1 MILAKPSN
9 IISLIVSSVLF
20 AGCSAP
26 SAIHENTQNFTAPEK
41 WLSAMSEQQTPIVN
55 NWVNSFQDETL
66 LTLIEQALNNN
77 QEYKSNYYSLLLA
90 EQQVTIAGATL
101 LPELSLTA
109 EQSRRKTTSNTTQS
123 YNNTAD
129 ISLQLSYEIDLWG
142 KLSAQQRQ
150 ANLQYAA
157 AKAQLEQQRLT
168 LITEV
173 ASTWFSLAEA
183 NQLLSLYQER
193 AKNLSDNLDMMERS
207 YRLGLNQALDVYLAK
222 NDVSSQ
228 LARVADQQQQVRQI
242 QRQLFLL
249 LGSPEQP
256 IGFNT
261 QELPVLNENIAVGT
275 PSEILARRPDLKS
288 SWYDLLAA
296 DAGLAI
302 AHKQRF
308 PSIQLRA
315 NIGDSA
321 DDIGNLLSGDPLAW
335 SLIGSLTA
343 PIFNAGKLAAQEEIS
358 RITVKQK
365 EQQYL
370 QSLHASFV
378 EVENALS
385 NRQALQER
393 YSQFNQ
399 SLENTLA
406 AQKLAFDQYMKG
418 LVTYSTVLEAQRRAF
433 DTQTQLIQLTN
444 QILQNKITLHAAL
457 GGNTSELANG
467 LWSDE

>member
-1 MILAKPSN
+1 MSS
-9 IISLIVSSVLF
+9 III

-26 SAIHENTQNFTAPEK
+26 SAIRESTHNFIAPEK
-41 WLSAMSEQQTPIVN
+41 WQSAISKQQSPIVN
-55 NWVNSFQDETL
+55 NWVDTLQDKNL
-66 LTLIEQALNNN
+66 SALIEQALNNN
-77 QEYKSNYYSLLLA
+77 QQYKSSYYSLILA
-90 EQQVTIAGATL
+90 EQQVTIAGASL
-101 LPELSLTA
+101 LPELNLSA
-109 EQSRRKTTSNTTQS
+109 EQSRRKAVGDQVQS
-123 YNNTAD
+123 YDNNAD
-129 ISLQLSYEIDLWG
+129 ISLQLSYEVDLWG

-150 ANLQYAA
+150 ANLQYAS

-173 ASTWFSLAEA
+173 ASTWFTLAEA

-193 AKNLSDNLDMMERS
+193 AKNLTDNLEMMERS

-228 LARVADQQQQVRQI
+228 LARVAQQQQQVLEI

-249 LGSPEQP
+249 LGAPEQSVVYNTRDLP
-256 IGFNT
+256 I
-261 QELPVLNENIAVGT
+261 LNENIAVGT
-275 PSEILARRPDLKS
+275 PSDLLTRRPDLKS

-296 DAGLAI
+296 NAGLAI

-321 DDIGNLLSGDPLAW
+321 EEIGSLLSGEPLAW

-343 PIFNAGKLAAQEEIS
+343 PIFNAGKLAAQEEVS
-358 RITVKQK
+358 RLTVKQK

-393 YSQFNQ
+393 YTQFNQ

-406 AQKLAFDQYMKG
+406 ARKLAFDQYMKG

-444 QILQNKITLHAAL
+444 QIIQNKITLHAAL

-467 LWSDE
+467 LWSAE